1 MPAAFAKMTS
11 QLGYTMRCIMLLV
24 ALPVMLQAQ
33 TKAEEKAQAAA
44 AVKERVEGKAYKI
57 RVTQASTQRGRTM
70 NLTSNYAIEV
80 LPDTVRC
87 DLPFFGRAFAGT
99 PYGGGGG
106 IQLLSTDFD
115 YEAAPR
121 KKGGWA
127 VTIRPRSDRDV
138 RIINLYIGPD
148 GYCTANFT
156 LNSRSPMSF
165 FGTVVTQ

>member
-11 QLGYTMRCIMLLV
+11 QLGYTMRCILLLV
-24 ALPVMLQAQ
+24 ALPVLLQAQ

-44 AVKERVEGKAYKI
+44 AVKERVEAKTYKI
-57 RVTQASTQRGRTM
+57 RVTQASTQRGRTV
-70 NLTSNYAIEV
+70 NLTSDYFIEV
-80 LPDTVRC
+80 KRDTVRC
-87 DLPFFGRAFAGT
+87 DLPFFGRAFAGS
-99 PYGGGGG
+99 PYGGEGG
-106 IQLLSTDFD
+106 IQLQSTDFE
-115 YEAAPR
+115 YEVAPR

-127 VTIRPRSDRDV
+127 VTIRPRADRDV

-165 FGTVVTQ
+165 FGTVVTR